1 MEYFASIPE
10 GDDELLLA
18 GVEEEE
24 RCARVSS
31 FKSPVFVL
39 SMIDIPIVMK
49 KLGRRVNL
57 SFIFVHSFVI
67 DVLFCM

>member
-1 MEYFASIPE
+1 MADIQLFRLLN
-10 GDDELLLA
+10 ELA
-18 GVEEEE
+18 MV
-24 RCARVSS
+24 
-31 FKSPVFVL
+31 VFYVL